1 MGIRL
6 VDGIGE
12 KEWNSGIVVL
22 QEKVF
27 KVQLTEA

>member
-1 MGIRL
+1 MAVRL

-12 KEWNSGIVVL
+12 KESNSGIVVL

-27 KVQLTEA
+27 FSVTEA